1 MSNEIWHS
9 YAEEDTL
16 YALIWRKVD
25 DYIWDNTGSAFVTP
39 HTDANIDRY
48 DVLLTNHADSDYHS
62 VDFPSAIASGVYRV
76 QIMLI
81 VGVGMDADV
90 DLAVAQGE
98 IAWDGSAEINVF
110 TEQES
115 WLKNG

>member
-1 MSNEIWHS
+1 
-9 YAEEDTL
+9 
-16 YALIWRKVD
+16 
-25 DYIWDNTGSAFVTP
+25 
-39 HTDANIDRY
+39 
-48 DVLLTNHADSDYHS
+48 
-62 VDFPSAIASGVYRV
+62 
-76 QIMLI
+76 MLI